1 MENYVYFSRRSND
14 LKFHRDTREF
24 ELTIYPIYFYFQN
37 IYYGKETIVI
47 MKKLDFEILTY

>member
-47 MKKLDFEILTY
+47 MKKLDFEILTH